1 MCRGLE
7 GGMDLLLRRGE
18 RCGLAVLVLV
28 AALALAPAA
37 WAHSTLV
44 STDPARGRIVEH
56 SPERVLLRFDEPV
69 ETALGSVAVY
79 DGEGERVDAGKIIRP
94 RPEEVAV
101 AIDRRLE
108 RGTYTVAW
116 RVISADSD
124 PINGAWV
131 FHVEAPGPQPSGVAA
146 QVLDDT
152 PFVVSVF
159 YLGGRFL
166 DFALLLFCAGGAAAL
181 ALAVRDASDRV
192 RRRLL
197 GILAAAAAGLTVI
210 ALIGLGLQGAAAG
223 GAGLGEGFRW
233 DSISSVADTRFGHFS
248 LMRAGLAAALCV
260 VALVARA
267 RISPPRAPAMAG
279 QASGDSEEEPAR
291 LPVGIGKRPGAAG
304 GRGSAVAERTRAAE
318 RVHRSGD
325 APPPS
330 GGAAMDGGS
339 QGGHA
344 ISATTVAALL
354 VALALVFTPGLSGH
368 ASVSGPVSIIAD
380 AAHVQAAAVWTGGL
394 AFVVLALRLTRANR
408 WQLAAKS
415 VPRFSTM
422 AVVSVAVL
430 VVAGAI
436 NGYIQVRAWRGLW
449 DTEYGV
455 LLLIK
460 IGLVLPLLAIGAYN
474 NRFAVPRL
482 RAQLASVL
490 ERRRFLR
497 LAGAELAI
505 MLAIVGVTAG
515 LVNAP
520 PARTEIE
527 MHEASEIEL
536 RMGPFMA
543 HMEVKPARVGPNQIH
558 IEFTKGRPDEVN
570 VSARSK
576 DIGPLRYRARRGM
589 EPGTYV
595 VKRANLS
602 PGGEWELR
610 VDARRGEFDL
620 FSDRVHI
627 SIDKEL

>member
-1 MCRGLE
+1 VTPKE
-7 GGMDLLLRRGE
+7 GFILLLRRGE
-18 RCGLAVLVLV
+18 RCGLVVLALM
-28 AALALAPAA
+28 AALAIAPAA

-44 STDPARGRIVEH
+44 STEPARDRVVEH

-94 RPEEVAV
+94 RPQEVAV
-101 AIDRRLE
+101 AIDHRLE

-131 FHVEAPGPQPSGVAA
+131 FHVKAPGPQPSGVAA

-152 PFVVSVF
+152 PFVVSAL

-166 DFALLLFCAGGAAAL
+166 DFVLLLLCVGGAAAL
-181 ALAVRDASDRV
+181 AIALRYASERI
-192 RRRLL
+192 RRRLF
-197 GILAAAAAGLTVI
+197 GVLAAAAAGLTVI

-233 DSISSVADTRFGHFS
+233 DSITSVADTRFGHFS

-267 RISPPRAPAMAG
+267 NISPRAAPAMTGRASSG
-279 QASGDSEEEPAR
+279 SNGEPVQPPPVPVGGRSGASGAR
-291 LPVGIGKRPGAAG
+291 AA
-304 GRGSAVAERTRAAE
+304 AVAERARGGERTRE
-318 RVHRSGD
+318 SGNGPVPPG
-325 APPPS
+325 AP
-330 GGAAMDGGS
+330 AMDGGGE
-339 QGGHA
+339 GGRA
-344 ISATTVAALL
+344 VSVLTVVTLLIALGL
-354 VALALVFTPGLSGH
+354 IVTPGLSGH
-368 ASVSGPVSIIAD
+368 ASVSGPVSLVAD

-394 AFVVLALRLTRANR
+394 AFVVLALVFSAGKR
-408 WQLAAKS
+408 WELAATV
-415 VPRFSTM
+415 VPRFSMM
-422 AVVSVAVL
+422 AVVSVTVL
-430 VVAGAI
+430 LVAGVI
-436 NGYIQVRAWRGLW
+436 NGYLQVRAWRGLW
-449 DTEYGV
+449 ETEYGV

-460 IGLVLPLLAIGAYN
+460 VGLVLPLLAIGAYN

-482 RAQLASVL
+482 RARLASVV

-497 LAGAELAI
+497 MAGAELVI

-527 MHEASEIEL
+527 MHEASQIEL
-536 RMGPFMA
+536 RLGPFMA
-543 HMEVKPARVGPNQIH
+543 HMEVMPARVGPNEIH

-570 VSARSK
+570 ISARSEE
-576 DIGPLRYRARRGM
+576 IGPLRYRARRGM
-589 EPGTYV
+589 EPRSYV
-595 VKRANLS
+595 VNRANLS

-610 VDARRGEFDL
+610 IDARRGEFDL
-620 FSDRVHI
+620 YSDRVHI